1 MSRVDGRVIL
11 NPKGSGKPSATFD
24 VSWLVYPKKDR
35 AKQAVEI
42 VGRWARAKYRGDTVI
57 VEAGSI
63 GTDGDQGVGHLH
75 VNGHEIADFSAVV
88 VPVPV
93 PAASHLGGG
102 R

>member
-1 MSRVDGRVIL
+1 MSRMDGRVIL
-11 NPKGSGKPSATFD
+11 HPKGSGKPSATFD
-24 VSWLVYPKKDR
+24 VSWLEYPKKDR
-35 AKQAVEI
+35 AKQAVEV
-42 VGRWARAKYRGDTVI
+42 VGRWARAKYRGDTVV

-63 GTDGDQGVGHLH
+63 AVDGDQGVGHLH

-93 PAASHLGGG
+93 PAASFFGGG